1 MKHNFALIFIVYLGY
16 ALQCQQCGT
25 KGTGL
30 CKNVEDNGESV
41 TCREGIEA
49 CWFYQQTG
57 KNDDLQ
63 TTFESV
69 LNINFIDIEGKVDTF
84 RSCGPKLQER
94 CMNQTMEG
102 VSLV

>member
-1 MKHNFALIFIVYLGY
+1 MFIVYLGY

-63 TTFESV
+63 TTFEQCTDHMLSMQ
-69 LNINFIDIEGKVDTF
+69 FH
-84 RSCGPKLQER
+84 RY
-94 CMNQTMEG
+94 
-102 VSLV
+102 